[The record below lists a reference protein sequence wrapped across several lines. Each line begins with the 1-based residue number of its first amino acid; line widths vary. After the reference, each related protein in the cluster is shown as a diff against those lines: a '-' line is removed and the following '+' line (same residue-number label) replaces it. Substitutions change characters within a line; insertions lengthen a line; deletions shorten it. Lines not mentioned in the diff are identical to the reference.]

1 MTRPLPRVVWF
12 AVASITAAA
21 VLALSAGVSPG
32 RVGAAVVQVII
43 VPAAV
48 VLVMAAVRDWQARR

>member
-12 AVASITAAA
+12 AVASIAAAA

-32 RVGAAVVQVII
+32 RVGAAVVQTVLWLGLLVAAMAI
-43 VPAAV
+43 VAEQ
-48 VLVMAAVRDWQARR
+48 RSRR